1 MKIKDQELS
10 LITTT
15 FGREKF
21 ENELMFTEGQVDLT
35 KHQLTN
41 ETAEGAVLRTSA

>member
-1 MKIKDQELS
+1 MKIKDQKLG
-10 LITTT
+10 LITRS

-21 ENELMFTEGQVDLT
+21 ENELMFTEGHVDLT

-41 ETAEGAVLRTSA
+41 ETAEGAVLRTFA